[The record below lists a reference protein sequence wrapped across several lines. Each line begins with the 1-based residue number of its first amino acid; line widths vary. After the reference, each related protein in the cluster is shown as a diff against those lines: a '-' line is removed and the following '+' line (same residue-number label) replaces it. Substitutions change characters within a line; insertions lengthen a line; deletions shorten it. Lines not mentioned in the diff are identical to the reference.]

1 MEKPYQTYY
10 SSHIGFVHC
19 IETIFGLQVGLQK
32 YIVFSVC
39 KYHGSQAPSVLIEG
53 AKHTAHTNTALLQ
66 MTLVCAS
73 VYALCIQYIHYH
85 ITCSDKRISHTSH
98 HIVHSECRGLCVTV
112 TLTMKCT
119 KIKSLTRAK
128 QNDSLL
134 KANLIKNTGVN
145 DCHLQKGKVTML
157 QICIDS
163 TNYNSY
169 HYCVRLF
176 WTIMILICICT
187 GWECY
192 SC

>member
-10 SSHIGFVHC
+10 SSHIGFDHC

-39 KYHGSQAPSVLIEG
+39 KYHGSQAPSVLMEG

-73 VYALCIQYIHYH
+73 VYALYIQYIHYH

-98 HIVHSECRGLCVTV
+98 HIVHSEYRGLCVTV
-112 TLTMKCT
+112 ALTMKCT

-134 KANLIKNTGVN
+134 KANLIKTQALMTAICKRGRSP
-145 DCHLQKGKVTML
+145 CCKFALTRQITTVT
-157 QICIDS
+157 I
-163 TNYNSY
+163 T
-169 HYCVRLF
+169 V
-176 WTIMILICICT
+176 
-187 GWECY
+187 
-192 SC
+192 